1 MVQIGTAT
9 ELTKDGGN
17 TGSQD
22 QSLHIASTIRLK
34 NLRIRSAEKPAPKGF
49 FEGWKA

>member
-22 QSLHIASTIRLK
+22 QSPHIDLTIRLK
-34 NLRIRSAEKPAPKGF
+34 NLRIRSAENQTPKGF
-49 FEGWKA
+49 LKEPRK